1 MLIQQNIKNNQP
13 DLYVLPC
20 SIDSNKLIQSAN
32 EPTFKVNILPAQN
45 PVEKKELAK
54 EHSAEPIKS
63 TDDLKRIISYFLD
76 NGKYR
81 NAMLFITGICTGL
94 RVSDLR
100 ELRFNDFINDDCTFK
115 NELIVFEHK
124 TRNTRKQAKNRRIYI
139 NQNVKHIIAIY
150 LQHYQRSLDDYLFI
164 SESNNGSCKPLTPRA
179 IDDIL
184 KDVTKKLNINIRVST
199 HTLRKTF
206 AYHTIMQAKDKSR
219 AIQQLQLL
227 LGHSSQ
233 LCTLK
238 YAGIT
243 DDELAQTYKE
253 LYFNLDDVL

>member
-20 SIDSNKLIQSAN
+20 PINSNKLIQSVN
-32 EPTFKVNILPAQN
+32 EPTFKVDILPAQN
-45 PVEKKELAK
+45 PVEKKELAQ

-63 TDDLKRIISYFLD
+63 TEDLKRIVSYFLD

-100 ELRFNDFINDDCTFK
+100 ELKFNDFINDDCTFK

-124 TRNTRKQAKNRRIYI
+124 TRNTRKQSKNRRIYI
-139 NQNVKHIIAIY
+139 NQNIKRIIILY

-206 AYHTIMQAKDKSR
+206 AYHTIMSAKDKTR
-219 AIQQLQLL
+219 AIQLLQML

-233 LCTLK
+233 LCTLR

-243 DDELAQTYKE
+243 DDELADSYNGLYKSFDS
-253 LYFNLDDVL
+253 LF

>member
-1 MLIQQNIKNNQP
+1 MLIQQNIKNDQP

-20 SIDSNKLIQSAN
+20 PIDSNKLIQSAN

-45 PVEKKELAK
+45 PVEKKELAQ

-63 TDDLKRIISYFLD
+63 TEDLKRIVSYFLD

-100 ELRFNDFINDDCTFK
+100 ELKFNDFINDDCTFK

-124 TRNTRKQAKNRRIYI
+124 TRNTRKQSKNRRIYI
-139 NQNVKHIIAIY
+139 NQNIKRIIAIY
-150 LQHYQRSLDDYLFI
+150 LEHYQRSLDDYLFI

-184 KDVTKKLNINIRVST
+184 KGVTKKLNINIRVST

-206 AYHTIMQAKDKSR
+206 AYHTIMSAKDKTR
-219 AIQQLQLL
+219 AIQLLQML

-233 LCTLK
+233 LCTLR

-243 DDELAQTYKE
+243 DDELADSYNGLYKSFDS
-253 LYFNLDDVL
+253 LF